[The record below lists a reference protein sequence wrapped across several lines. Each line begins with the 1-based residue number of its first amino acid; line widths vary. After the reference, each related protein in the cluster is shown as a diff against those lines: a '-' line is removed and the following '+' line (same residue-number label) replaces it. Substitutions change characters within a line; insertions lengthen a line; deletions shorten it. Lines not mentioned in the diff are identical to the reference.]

1 MNEKDLQT
9 LELLPWYAAGTLSDS
24 ERAEVEDFL
33 ERHPEH
39 RRDVAELRALVE
51 TEVML
56 SQQAPELDPGL
67 FDKAM
72 AEIEAYENARQPGAE
87 PAAGWLDALRSWW
100 TVTPSLSRAVMA
112 AQFALLLG
120 VAGLF
125 LTLQQ
130 PPDSTT
136 LGGTVEPA
144 AGPRVSVQ
152 FAATATEAAIRGAL
166 GEVGAEIVAGPSA
179 LGLYTI
185 ALPEDADAE
194 AALGT
199 LRANAAVVIFAELS
213 P

>member
-9 LELLPWYAAGTLSDS
+9 LELLPWYAAGTLSDA

-39 RRDVAELRALVE
+39 HRDVAELRALVE

-56 SQQAPELDPGL
+56 SRQAPELDPGL

-72 AEIEAYENARQPGAE
+72 AEIEAYENARQPAAE

-120 VAGLF
+120 VASLF